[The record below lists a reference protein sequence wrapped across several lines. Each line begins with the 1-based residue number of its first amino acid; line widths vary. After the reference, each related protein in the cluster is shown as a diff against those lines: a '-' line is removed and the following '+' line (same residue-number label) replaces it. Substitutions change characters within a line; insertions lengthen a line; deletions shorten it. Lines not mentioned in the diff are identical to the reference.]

1 MFSALRRRLHVSPA
15 TAIATLA
22 LVFAMTG
29 GAYAA
34 KKYLITSTKQISPS
48 VLKSLKGKTG
58 PAGPAGPAGA
68 AGAGVAGAP
77 GPQGP
82 AGPGGPAGA
91 AGANGTSVTSAV
103 LAKGSPGC
111 KEGGSEF
118 TSVSGKT
125 TACNGEK
132 GAKGETGEPWPAGGT
147 LPKGAT
153 ETGAWLAPASSE
165 KEFPATELA
174 SISFPIPLAKALD
187 AGHVHYITVG
197 EVEKSELPEGC
208 AGTAEAPQPEEGFL
222 CVFEGGL
229 SAPLGGVENVFILTP
244 GMFAGG
250 AGTTGSV
257 FLFESKKAESHFAG
271 TWAVTG

>member
-1 MFSALRRRLHVSPA
+1 MFKAIRTRMNA
-15 TAIATLA
+15 TTVLAVAA

-58 PAGPAGPAGA
+58 PAGPDGPAGA

-77 GPQGP
+77 GSQGP
-82 AGPGGPAGA
+82 AGPGGPGGA

-118 TSVSGKT
+118 TSASGKT
-125 TACNGEK
+125 TACNGER

-153 ETGAWLAPASSE
+153 ETGTWLAPANSTTSE
-165 KEFPATELA
+165 FAN
-174 SISFPIPLAKALD
+174 ISFPIQLAEAL
-187 AGHVHYITVG
+187 GENEVHYVTV
-197 EVEKSELPEGC
+197 EDVEKGSIHQGC
-208 AGTAEAPQPEEGFL
+208 SGTAEKPEAEEGNL

-229 SAPLGGVENVFILTP
+229 SAPVGGATNPFILKGGSGFVP
-244 GMFAGG
+244 G
-250 AGTTGSV
+250 AGTTGAI
-257 FLFESKKAESHFAG
+257 FLIESEAAESRFLG